1 MGMARANEKGQEMV
15 KLVLSDID
23 GTIMPHGQ
31 KTVDERTRQAFHM
44 ALDAGI
50 HIGPST
56 GRGIDWVMPIFSGD
70 DACYATAVA
79 TNGLQVYLDGQKIR
93 EAFFDPEPLEQ
104 AVDIVR
110 GVPGAGVLCFDGY
123 TPYLVC
129 GEKDA
134 LQKSF
139 PRYAETCVKVDGVP
153 RDFRIGKSNVFC
165 AEGEEA
171 TRALVAR
178 LNEEVEGLD
187 FDVALATFSN
197 VMPAG
202 INKATGIDLLCE
214 RIGCSIQEVVVFGDA
229 GNDLSMLRHVPNS
242 VAVANA
248 TEEATTAAR
257 WHTGA
262 CQDGAV
268 AQAIEL
274 LAADEWPFAY

>member
-1 MGMARANEKGQEMV
+1 MV

-129 GEKDA
+129 GEK
-134 LQKSF
+134 
-139 PRYAETCVKVDGVP
+139 
-153 RDFRIGKSNVFC
+153 
-165 AEGEEA
+165 EA
-171 TRALVAR
+171 CPGTS
-178 LNEEVEGLD
+178 
-187 FDVALATFSN
+187 ALASPT
-197 VMPAG
+197 
-202 INKATGIDLLCE
+202 
-214 RIGCSIQEVVVFGDA
+214 CSA
-229 GNDLSMLRHVPNS
+229 PRARRPP
-242 VAVANA
+242 
-248 TEEATTAAR
+248 AR
-257 WHTGA
+257 W
-262 CQDGAV
+262 
-268 AQAIEL
+268 
-274 LAADEWPFAY
+274 WPG